1 MPQDRQR
8 TATVRSY
15 WNTRIHDLEM
25 TTQPVGSPKF
35 FEELDE
41 YRFDKLAYLPQVID
55 FNGYRGKRLVE
66 VGCGVGTDLVR
77 FARGG
82 ARVIG
87 VDLSETA
94 VGLAKA
100 NLAASGQAGT
110 MLVAD
115 GGDLPL
121 PASSVDV
128 FYAHGVLQYAA
139 EPRRI
144 IDEALRVLVPG
155 GQAIFMV
162 YNRVSWLM
170 ALSKLMSVKLE
181 HEDAPVLDL
190 YSIAEFRELIARL
203 QPRHADPRAL
213 PGQVAAAPWLEGRGL
228 QRPVRLGL
236 QRGATGAGAPLR
248 VALDGHLREVENVVL
263 ATLLKATEKVRRG
276 D

>member
-1 MPQDRQR
+1 M
-8 TATVRSY
+8 
-15 WNTRIHDLEM
+15 
-25 TTQPVGSPKF
+25 
-35 FEELDE
+35 
-41 YRFDKLAYLPQVID
+41 
-55 FNGYRGKRLVE
+55 
-66 VGCGVGTDLVR
+66 R

-100 NLAASGQAGT
+100 NLATSGQAGT
-110 MLVAD
+110 VLVAD

-121 PASSVDV
+121 PAESVDV

-170 ALSKLMSVKLE
+170 ALSKLMSVEARTRGRASPRSL
-181 HEDAPVLDL
+181 LD
-190 YSIAEFRELIARL
+190 RRV
-203 QPRHADPRAL
+203 PRADRAASADVTLDPRAL
-213 PGQVAAAPWLEGRGL
+213 SGQVAAAPRLEGRGL
-228 QRPVRLGL
+228 QRPVRVGV
-236 QRGATGAGAPLR
+236 QRGAAGAGAPLR
-248 VALDGHLREVENVVL
+248 VAPDGHL
-263 ATLLKATEKVRRG
+263 
-276 D
+276 

>member
-1 MPQDRQR
+1 M
-8 TATVRSY
+8 TASVRSY

-55 FNGYRGKRLVE
+55 FNGYRGKTLVE

-82 ARVIG
+82 ASVVG

-100 NLAASGQAGT
+100 NLATSGQAGT
-110 MLVAD
+110 VLVAD

-121 PASSVDV
+121 PTESVDV
-128 FYAHGVLQYAA
+128 VYAHGVLQYAA

-144 IDEALRVLVPG
+144 VEEAQRVLKPG

-190 YSIAEFRELIARL
+190 YSIAEFRELIRGFS
-203 QPRHADPRAL
+203 RSHADPRAL
-213 PGQVAAAPWLEGRGL
+213 SGQVAAAPWLEGRGL
-228 QRPVRLGL
+228 QRSIRLGV
-236 QRGATGAGAPLR
+236 QRGAAGAGAPLR
-248 VALDGHLREVENVVL
+248 VAPDGHL
-263 ATLLKATEKVRRG
+263 
-276 D
+276 

>member
-1 MPQDRQR
+1 MPQARQR

-100 NLAASGQAGT
+100 NLAAGGQAGT
-110 MLVAD
+110 MVVAD

-162 YNRVSWLM
+162 YNRVSWLNAM
-170 ALSKLMSVKLE
+170 SKLTKVALE
-181 HEDAPVLDL
+181 HEDAPVLRK
-190 YSIAEFRELIARL
+190 YSIQEFRQLLNVFADVEVVPERFPVKSRL
-203 QPRHADPRAL
+203 HHGWKGVLFNTLFVGGFNTLPR
-213 PGQVAAAPWLEGRGL
+213 QWV
-228 QRPVRLGL
+228 RPLGW
-236 QRGATGAGAPLR
+236 
-248 VALDGHLREVENVVL
+248 HLM
-263 ATLLKATEKVRRG
+263 AFCRR
-276 D
+276 

>member
-1 MPQDRQR
+1 MPQDRQQA

-35 FEELDE
+35 FAELDE

-55 FNGYRGKRLVE
+55 FNGYRGKTLVE

-82 ARVIG
+82 ASVIG

-100 NLAASGQAGT
+100 NLATSGQAGT
-110 MLVAD
+110 VLVAD

-121 PASSVDV
+121 PAESVDV

-144 IDEALRVLVPG
+144 IEEGLRVLKPD

-170 ALSKLMSVKLE
+170 ALSRLMSVNLE
-181 HEDAPVLDL
+181 HQDAPVLDL
-190 YSIAEFRELIARL
+190 YSEAEFRQLIAGFRHITIVPERFPVKSRL
-203 QPRHADPRAL
+203 HHGWKAAIYNGVFVSVFNAVPRAL
-213 PGQVAAAPWLEGRGL
+213 
-228 QRPVRLGL
+228 
-236 QRGATGAGAPLR
+236 
-248 VALDGHLREVENVVL
+248 
-263 ATLLKATEKVRRG
+263 VRRFG
-276 D
+276 WHLMAICEK